1 MSEFTPITTQEAF
14 DAAIKDRIARAEKT
28 AEARVR
34 SELQEQL
41 NEVGTLKEQIVQLT
55 SNNSAAEQAAKETA
69 EKISGLETQLAESLA
84 KNKGYELDALKLK
97 VATEKGL
104 PLDSIGLLNGETED
118 VITANADKLSQLIK
132 AQNYQGL
139 PMANLEPGAG
149 DYATTGKINEERAM
163 KQFTKALEGI
173 NE

>member
-1 MSEFTPITTQEAF
+1 MSDFKPIDTQEAF

-34 SELQEQL
+34 AELQEEL
-41 NEVGTLKEQIVQLT
+41 NKVTSLEEQVAQLT
-55 SNNSAAEQAAKETA
+55 GKNSAAEQSAKETA
-69 EKISGLETQLAESLA
+69 DKISGLETQLAEAIA
-84 KNKGYELDALKLK
+84 KNKGFELDALKLK

>member
-1 MSEFTPITTQEAF
+1 MSDFKPIDTQEAF

-34 SELQEQL
+34 AELQEEL
-41 NEVGTLKEQIVQLT
+41 NKVTSLEEQVAQLT
-55 SNNSAAEQAAKETA
+55 GKNSAAEQSAKETA
-69 EKISGLETQLAESLA
+69 DKISGLETQLAEALA
-84 KNKGYELDALKLK
+84 KNKGFELDALKLK

-163 KQFTKALEGI
+163 KQFMQALEGI

>member
-1 MSEFTPITTQEAF
+1 MSDFKPIDTQEAF

-34 SELQEQL
+34 AELQEEL
-41 NEVGTLKEQIVQLT
+41 NKVTSLEEQVAQLT
-55 SNNSAAEQAAKETA
+55 GKNSAAEQSAKETA
-69 EKISGLETQLAESLA
+69 DKISGLETQLAEAIA
-84 KNKGYELDALKLK
+84 KNKGFELDALKLK

-104 PLDSIGLLNGETED
+104 PLELRDRLNGDTEE
-118 VITANADKLSQLIK
+118 ALAADAEALSKLVK

-139 PMANLEPGAG
+139 PMANLEPSAG
-149 DYATTGKINEERAM
+149 DFATTGKINEERAM
-163 KQFTKALEGI
+163 KQFTQALEGI